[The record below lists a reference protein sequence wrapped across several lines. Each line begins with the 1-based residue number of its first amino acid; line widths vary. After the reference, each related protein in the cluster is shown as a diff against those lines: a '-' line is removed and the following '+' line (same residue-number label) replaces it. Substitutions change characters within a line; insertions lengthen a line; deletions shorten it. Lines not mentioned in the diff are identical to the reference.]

1 MEGKSAGQSKKRAR
15 QSQKGR
21 EGGGQRQT
29 SAEQRQRDLGQ
40 WQKKGVGGLLNMRGG
55 TTKRVGISGKKD
67 RKGAGDS
74 RKSVKLFN

>member
-1 MEGKSAGQSKKRAR
+1 
-15 QSQKGR
+15 
-21 EGGGQRQT
+21 
-29 SAEQRQRDLGQ
+29 
-40 WQKKGVGGLLNMRGG
+40 MRGG